1 MFLSNLLESLNRRGN
16 FQEEIVNCEREKI
29 GNDENENFSI
39 NISLRLVLISER
51 NFSFSKK
58 KKKRSPNRL
67 NNFFNGGGME

>member
-51 NFSFSKK
+51 NVSFSKK